1 MTHDQRVVRE
11 QQLRIL
17 LACGERGPVLQQLF
31 GVSAR
36 TIKRLVR
43 QTAMSVPTGRAEAPT
58 RGWLGRNRRV
68 VEHLLQRWLHDG
80 LEKLLAG
87 EAPTWLDEIARQV
100 GLRSAAAIAAM
111 VQRIEVH
118 EGEPREHYGGA
129 AVARILAC
137 ANCHTPVVV
146 VRREDVQCGGLPQC
160 PNPACLRSGATSAR
174 IARLEDWRRRR
185 VQHEGRR

>member
-1 MTHDQRVVRE
+1 MTHDQRMVRE

-43 QTAMSVPTGRAEAPT
+43 QAATPVPTGRAGAPT
-58 RGWLGRNRRV
+58 RGWLGRDRRV

-80 LEKLLAG
+80 LDKLLAG
-87 EAPTWLDEIARQV
+87 EAPTWLDELARQG

-111 VQRIEVH
+111 VQRIEVQEDGPH
-118 EGEPREHYGGA
+118 ARCGGA

-137 ANCHTPVVV
+137 ASCHTPVVL
-146 VRREDVQCGGLPQC
+146 VRRKGVQRGGLPQC
-160 PNPACLRSGATSAR
+160 LNPACQRSGAAAPR
-174 IARLEDWRRRR
+174 ITRLEDWRRRH
-185 VQHEGRR
+185 VYHKE

>member
-43 QTAMSVPTGRAEAPT
+43 QTAMPVSTGRAAAPT
-58 RGWLGRNRRV
+58 RGWLGRDRRV
-68 VEHLLQRWLHDG
+68 VEQLLQRWLYDG

-87 EAPTWLDEIARQV
+87 EAPTWLDEMARQA

-111 VQRIEVH
+111 VQRIEVQ

-129 AVARILAC
+129 AVARILTC
-137 ANCHTPVVV
+137 ATCHTPLVIVQ
-146 VRREDVQCGGLPQC
+146 REGVQRGGLPQC
-160 PNPACLRSGATSAR
+160 PNPACPRSGAASAR

-185 VQHEGRR
+185 AHHEEQR